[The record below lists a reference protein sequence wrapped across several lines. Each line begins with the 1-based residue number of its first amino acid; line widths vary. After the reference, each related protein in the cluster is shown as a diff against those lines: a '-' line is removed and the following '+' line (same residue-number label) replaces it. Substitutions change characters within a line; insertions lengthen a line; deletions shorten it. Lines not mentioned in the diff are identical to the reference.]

1 MVKGLAIGK
10 TCRANVPVH
19 NAFCLMSF
27 GLVAGVLVEI
37 NAWDRSG
44 CFVTKF
50 SRILIV
56 HRGVLVSLGIS
67 PSDPIYFVNLCVT
80 VDLSLFHPAQQD
92 CVAGFGRIP
101 GKIIGIIKK

>member
-1 MVKGLAIGK
+1 MSALIQSTQVIRFLNTFFICLAVHLTMVKGLAIGK

-27 GLVAGVLVEI
+27 GLVACVLVEI

-50 SRILIV
+50 FRILIC
-56 HRGVLVSLGIS
+56 S
-67 PSDPIYFVNLCVT
+67 
-80 VDLSLFHPAQQD
+80 
-92 CVAGFGRIP
+92 
-101 GKIIGIIKK
+101 